1 MTNKVKKLES
11 TIHTSSTN
19 KLSIVSSRTVI
30 GKDWL
35 VPTLYPYSNGSM
47 TKIGIAGFFD
57 GIVIGVDD
65 LVEIAGYDFGDLVQT
80 MVVEDIA
87 ALWW

>member
-1 MTNKVKKLES
+1 MWSVN
-11 TIHTSSTN
+11 TI
-19 KLSIVSSRTVI
+19 SSRINTNDGI
-30 GKDWL
+30 GNDWL

-87 ALWW
+87 TLWW